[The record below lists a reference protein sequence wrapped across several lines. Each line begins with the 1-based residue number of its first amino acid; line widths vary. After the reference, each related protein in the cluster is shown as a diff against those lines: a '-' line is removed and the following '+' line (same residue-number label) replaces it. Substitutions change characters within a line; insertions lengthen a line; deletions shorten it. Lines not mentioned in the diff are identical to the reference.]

1 MKVTVTIDPHFQEE
15 GVAITAPQPSER
27 IQKVQQFI
35 EELDQKERLRAK
47 KDGETYLVETHLFHR
62 FYIEN
67 RQVIGESESDQ
78 FILTGP
84 LYQLSQELPPYFL
97 QISQSEIINTKEI
110 DQLHFTTSGSVQI
123 NLKNGTITYSSR
135 RYLKAIKEKLSC

>member
-47 KDGETYLVETHLFHR
+47 KDGETYLVETAP
-62 FYIEN
+62 N
-67 RQVIGESESDQ
+67 R
-78 FILTGP
+78 
-84 LYQLSQELPPYFL
+84 
-97 QISQSEIINTKEI
+97 
-110 DQLHFTTSGSVQI
+110 
-123 NLKNGTITYSSR
+123 
-135 RYLKAIKEKLSC
+135 

>member
-1 MKVTVTIDPHFQEE
+1 MKTEVHIDSHFQEE
-15 GVAITAPQPSER
+15 AVTITAPRLSTRVEQVRDFVEM
-27 IQKVQQFI
+27 
-35 EELDQKERLRAK
+35 LDQKERLRAK
-47 KDGETYLVETHLFHR
+47 KDGETYLVETRLFHR

-67 RQVIGESESDQ
+67 RQVVGETKDDH

-84 LYQLSQELPPYFL
+84 LYQLSEDLPIYFL

-110 DQLHFTTSGSVQI
+110 DHLHFTGSGSVQI
-123 NLKNGTITYSSR
+123 YLKNGSLTYSSR

>member
-1 MKVTVTIDPHFQEE
+1 MKTEVHIDSHFQEE
-15 GVAITAPQPSER
+15 AVTITAPRLSARVEQVRDFVEM
-27 IQKVQQFI
+27 
-35 EELDQKERLRAK
+35 LDQKERLRAK
-47 KDGETYLVETHLFHR
+47 KDGETYLVETRLFHR

-67 RQVIGESESDQ
+67 RQVVGETKDDH

-84 LYQLSQELPPYFL
+84 LYQLSEDLPIYFL
-97 QISQSEIINTKEI
+97 KISQSEIINTKEI
-110 DQLHFTTSGSVQI
+110 DQLYFTSSGSVQI

>member
-1 MKVTVTIDPHFQEE
+1 M
-15 GVAITAPQPSER
+15 
-27 IQKVQQFI
+27 
-35 EELDQKERLRAK
+35 
-47 KDGETYLVETHLFHR
+47 FHR

-67 RQVIGESESDQ
+67 RQVVGETKDDH

-84 LYQLSQELPPYFL
+84 LYQLYEDLPIYFL
-97 QISQSEIINTKEI
+97 KISQSEIINTKEI
-110 DQLHFTTSGSVQI
+110 DQLYFTSSGSVQI

>member
-15 GVAITAPQPSER
+15 GVAITGPQPSER

-62 FYIEN
+62 FYILSQSN
-67 RQVIGESESDQ
+67 FLFIPFRIGTLP
-78 FILTGP
+78 IYTP
-84 LYQLSQELPPYFL
+84 LHPHQLS
-97 QISQSEIINTKEI
+97 II
-110 DQLHFTTSGSVQI
+110 L
-123 NLKNGTITYSSR
+123 
-135 RYLKAIKEKLSC
+135 